1 MHQNLR
7 IFHAQG
13 DRTAEVMADL
23 AEFEAE
29 HGADASRG
37 FEGTGHLASG
47 LTNLIFLD
55 ASEKLIRFMTRRE
68 GWEDDSPPAE

>member
-1 MHQNLR
+1 MHENLR

-23 AEFEAE
+23 SEFEAQN
-29 HGADASRG
+29 GADASRG
-37 FEGTGHLASG
+37 FEGTSYLASG

-68 GWEDDSPPAE
+68 GWEDDTPPAE